1 MGVQNVITVVK
12 YLSQRMYTRSILVKL
27 EKTLRKKRMFKK
39 RETIKQVEEG
49 NDLAPKF
56 DKNGF
61 IPVVTTDAKTG
72 VVLMH
77 AYMNEEALKKTI
89 ITKEAH
95 YYSRSR
101 KCLWHKG
108 ATSGLIQDIKNIF
121 IDDDQDCIWLNVSV
135 RGEASCHVGY
145 KSCFYREIDLK
156 SKQLELKFIED
167 EKIFDP
173 EEVYGDAPNPTI
185 L

>member
-1 MGVQNVITVVK
+1 MK
-12 YLSQRMYTRSILVKL
+12 SILVKL
-27 EKTLRKKRMFKK
+27 EKTLRKIRMFKK

-89 ITKEAH
+89 TTREAH

-121 IDDDQDCIWLNVSV
+121 IDDDQDCVIFEV
-135 RGEASCHVGY
+135 RLTKPTKGGKKASCHVGY
-145 KSCFYREIDLK
+145 KSCFYRKIVKGKDGGVI
-156 SKQLELKFIED
+156 LKFIEN
-167 EKIFDP
+167 KKSFDP
-173 EEVYGDAPNPTI
+173 EKVYQGHPNPTKI
-185 L
+185 